1 MSAVLPRKVVADHN
15 GFGVKRPHISR
26 EILKWQKI
34 KGADWRWT
42 PTDFKPILRRGLNIN
57 SFQPTN
63 VIISLAVLHWN
74 LVTGEKKSS
83 HWPAWCPGAA
93 ICSSCRT
100 TRPDTDKTGMS
111 CVAPTNTFHMKKFA
125 SLSLVTPY
133 FAGQER
139 REWHTTLGLGTYDR
153 YTEWHSRP
161 RCDGNVRSLRN
172 SAVRLFD
179 NRMSK

>member
-83 HWPAWCPGAA
+83 HWPAWCRVMLYVHHAGPQDQ
-93 ICSSCRT
+93 T
-100 TRPDTDKTGMS
+100 LTRQECPVPPLQTPSIWRKLQ
-111 CVAPTNTFHMKKFA
+111 VWV
-125 SLSLVTPY
+125 VTPY

-139 REWHTTLGLGTYDR
+139 VNTTLGLGTYDR
-153 YTEWHSRP
+153 YIEWHSRP